1 MYELSW
7 KESTDHFDRHH
18 FFFFSTYIQ
27 CTNNFCID
35 QTFDDVTHTHIHEN
49 DRIFAALHF
58 HSWLPTKQLKEDYHV
73 RVTERVDNAKN
84 DTGQKKKKHK
94 KSAVLHSMQTI
105 QSRML
110 CRVDKFMAISPLV
123 VFRYLLLLLYFHF
136 FAMQFLFIISIRA
149 NTICYTSVEMKAFDA
164 SRVERSEWEIPNV
177 SHVIHISIE
186 RNIFFL

>member
-94 KSAVLHSMQTI
+94 KSAALHSMQTI

-136 FAMQFLFIISIRA
+136 FCHAISIHHFNKSQHHLLYIGRNESVRCEQSRA
-149 NTICYTSVEMKAFDA
+149 ERVRNTKCITCNTHFD
-164 SRVERSEWEIPNV
+164 RT
-177 SHVIHISIE
+177 
-186 RNIFFL
+186 